1 MVVSCQ
7 YCLVTSWPDK
17 EAVLRGEGLLTQWTF
32 LYGDRS
38 RRGGVI
44 SGWYCNVELLTAEQL
59 TLLVIDY
66 DWLHPVGLVF
76 TIRGD
81 RRGGGGGRGGGGTGG
96 EERGDRRRGG
106 GAQEGRRGTRGEEG
120 TGGKGISS

>member
-1 MVVSCQ
+1 MVIEV
-7 YCLVTSWPDK
+7 
-17 EAVLRGEGLLTQWTF
+17 EG
-32 LYGDRS
+32 
-38 RRGGVI
+38 GGVI

-106 GAQEGRRGTRGEEG
+106 GAQEGRRGTEGDTGGEEG
-120 TGGKGISS
+120 DTRGGGNRREGHFLLNIS